1 MRAPLV
7 ATDIRGDLV
16 GLLPK
21 LRRFALT
28 LTGEVAEADELV
40 QNVCQRAVAKIHL
53 WNAEGRLDS
62 WLYTMARQLWV
73 EETRRN
79 RARTGTAKT
88 AALQH
93 ADPVMATV
101 TSIAPRD
108 GQKTIAALPEGFASL
123 FLLID
128 VEGHTYKQAADILG
142 IALPTVASRL
152 ANARLQFAS
161 TSRNRF
167 PKRT

>member
-1 MRAPLV
+1 MRAPIV

-28 LTGEVAEADELV
+28 LTGDVAEADELV

-53 WNAEGRLDS
+53 WNNEGRLDS

-73 EETRRN
+73 EEARRH
-79 RARTGTAKT
+79 RVRTGSAKN
-88 AALQH
+88 AALQTSH
-93 ADPVMATV
+93 VAIAT
-101 TSIAPRD
+101 IGPRD
-108 GQKTIAALPEGFASL
+108 GHHAIASLSEGLASL

-128 VEGHTYKQAADILG
+128 VEGHSYQQAADVLG
-142 IALPTVASRL
+142 IALSTIPSRL
-152 ANARLQFAS
+152 ANARLQFAA
-161 TSRNRF
+161 TGRNH
-167 PKRT
+167 PSKRL